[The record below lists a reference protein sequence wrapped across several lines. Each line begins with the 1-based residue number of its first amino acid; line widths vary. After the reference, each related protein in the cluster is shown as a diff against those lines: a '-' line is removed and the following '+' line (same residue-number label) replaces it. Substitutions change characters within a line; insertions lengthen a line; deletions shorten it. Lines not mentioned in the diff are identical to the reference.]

1 MVIDESGL
9 RSEKHQSTQASSP
22 IYSMFPSALQVGLLP
37 LALFGR
43 SLSDYGFKSRRKVA
57 GPAMFRS
64 DSEDAIV
71 AKDEV
76 AMASSS
82 PVENAEVPG
91 VCWKFA
97 RHGEILST
105 ETFPQVCG

>member
-1 MVIDESGL
+1 
-9 RSEKHQSTQASSP
+9 
-22 IYSMFPSALQVGLLP
+22 MFPSALQIGLLP
-37 LALFGR
+37 LALVGR

-57 GPAMFRS
+57 RPAMFRS

-76 AMASSS
+76 AIPSSS
-82 PVENAEVPG
+82 AAENAEVPG
-91 VCWKFA
+91 ICWKVA

-105 ETFPQVCG
+105 ETFHQVCG